1 MRILAVSL
9 LALLPAVA
17 GAADVKAPLTITDS
31 PEISVTV
38 PKGVIAPGGS
48 ANCPKT
54 TNYYAYKD
62 GEPLKPQKLTELP
75 PGNMYSAVYRRDVNG
90 CEKPIVVK
98 YGVGRR

>member
-9 LALLPAVA
+9 LALLPAAA
-17 GAADVKAPLTITDS
+17 GAADVKAPLKIDDS
-31 PEISVTV
+31 PEISVVV
-38 PKGVIAPGGS
+38 PRGVISPGGG

-54 TNYYAYKD
+54 TNYYAYRGGKA
-62 GEPLKPQKLTELP
+62 LTPQKLTELP
-75 PGNMYSAVYRRDVNG
+75 PGNMYSAVYRRDVDG